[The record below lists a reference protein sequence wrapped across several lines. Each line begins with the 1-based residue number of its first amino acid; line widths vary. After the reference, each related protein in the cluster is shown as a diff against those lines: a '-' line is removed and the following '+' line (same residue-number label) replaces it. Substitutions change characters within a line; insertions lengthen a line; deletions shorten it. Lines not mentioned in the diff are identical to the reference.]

1 MNAHAEAL
9 IEATPEGL
17 THAAAL
23 LRKGQVVAVPTETVY
38 GLAADATQAEAVLN
52 IYTTKGRPR
61 FNPLIVHVA
70 DLESAQKL
78 GDFSPGMLHL
88 ATAFWPGPLTLVV
101 PYIGNELIPDVV
113 RAGLAT
119 IAIRVPAHP
128 VMQQLLEAVQR
139 PLAAPSANI
148 SGRVSATQAAHVLA
162 DFAGQI
168 AVLDGGM
175 CEVGL
180 ESTIIDGTTDTP
192 TILRMGG
199 LAREAIEAVLGQKL
213 AVATHDDPSHENG
226 PKAPGMLLKHYAPN
240 APVRLNATEVHAGE
254 ALLTFGAT
262 ALQGTPTLHLS
273 PTGNLAEAALN
284 LFAMLREADATTPT
298 AIAVMPIPN
307 EGLGEAIN
315 DRLQRAA
322 ER

>member
-1 MNAHAEAL
+1 MNAL
-9 IEATPEGL
+9 ISANPEGL
-17 THAAAL
+17 AHAATL
-23 LRKGQVVAVPTETVY
+23 LREGVVVAVPTETVY
-38 GLAADATQAEAVLN
+38 GLAADATNPQAVLA

-78 GDFSPGMLHL
+78 GDFSPAMLHL
-88 ATAFWPGPLTLVV
+88 AAAFWPGPLTLVV
-101 PYIGNELIPDVV
+101 PYIGGDLIPDVV
-113 RAGLAT
+113 RAGLPT
-119 IAIRVPAHP
+119 IALRVPAHP
-128 VMQQLLEAVQR
+128 VMQQLLATIQR

-148 SGRVSATQAAHVLA
+148 SGRVSATQAAHVLH
-162 DFAGQI
+162 DFAGKVP
-168 AVLDGGM
+168 VLEGGI
-175 CEVGL
+175 CAVGL

-199 LAREAIEAVLGQKL
+199 LAREQIEAVLGQTL
-213 AVATHDDPSHENG
+213 ALATHEDNA

-262 ALQGTPTLHLS
+262 ALQGATTLHLS
-273 PTGNLAEAALN
+273 PSGNLAEAALN
-284 LFAMLREADATTPT
+284 LFAMLREADAATPT
-298 AIAVMPIPN
+298 AIAVMPIPH

-315 DRLQRAA
+315 DRLQRAT